1 MFQILAYILCE
12 SEVTFL
18 TSFSVRLIVTE
29 KWNVTGND
37 SMLFPIGSVSFWT
50 LRILVK
56 PLMSCAL

>member
-29 KWNVTGND
+29 K
-37 SMLFPIGSVSFWT
+37 
-50 LRILVK
+50 
-56 PLMSCAL
+56 